1 MADLRIGISGWNY
14 PMWRGLFY
22 PRGLVQRRE
31 LQYAANIFNSIEI
44 NGSFYSLKKPTDY
57 EYWRDQ
63 APSDF
68 VYAVKG
74 GRFITQMKK
83 LRDVEIPLA
92 NFFASG
98 VLKLGEKLGPILW
111 QFPKQL
117 GFLPERFERFL
128 ELLPCDVKQA
138 AKLARH
144 HDENVRGRA
153 WIPARV
159 RHNRTIRHA
168 FETRHPSYVCDEFVA
183 MLRRHNVAWVFAD
196 TAKQYPYAEDI
207 TADFVYVRLHGS
219 AQLYAS
225 RYTDDELAWWAK
237 RIRIWL
243 AGGEATD
250 AIRCSQVEP
259 ASRTSRDVYVYF
271 DNDAN
276 AHAPFDAMRLR
287 EMLL

>member
-1 MADLRIGISGWNY
+1 
-14 PMWRGLFY
+14 MWRGLFY
-22 PRGLVQRRE
+22 PRGLAQRRE

-44 NGSFYSLKKPTDY
+44 NSSFYSLKKPADY
-57 EYWRDQ
+57 EHWRDQ

-128 ELLPCDVKQA
+128 ELLPCDIRQA

-144 HDENVRGRA
+144 HDENVRGRT

-159 RHNRTIRHA
+159 RHNRAIRHA

-183 MLRRHNVAWVFAD
+183 MLHRHNVAWVFAD

-219 AQLYAS
+219 TQLYAS
-225 RYTDDELAWWAK
+225 RYTDDELAWWAR

-243 AGGEATD
+243 AGGEAAD
-250 AIRCSQVEP
+250 AIRCSHVEP